1 MKVIWRIA
9 LPRHFLHRTYLLC
22 LLCLTSLFSLAADP
36 FASPSPSGNAG
47 FLPVERAYLLSV
59 SAPED
64 SNNTVA
70 LDWAIAP
77 GYYLYNE
84 RMVLK
89 ATDATG
95 ATLAFTTAHEP
106 GQQKY
111 DDYFERDT
119 EVFHDHAALRLQFD
133 PAPTGTVTLA
143 VEYQGCADAGLCYPP
158 RQQTFRLDV
167 AQHTVTEVQ
176 PPATTTASPTVADT
190 IPAPPDTAMPPK
202 AQHAMGWALFMALL
216 GGLTLNLMPCVF
228 PVLSLKIFAMTGHGD
243 HSRAVRLESWVYVAG
258 VVLSFVTVASV
269 MLALRAGGE
278 SIGWGFQL
286 QEPLFIGLLVY
297 LFFILALS
305 FSGVVHIGGSL
316 MGIGQKLVA
325 GTGYRSAFFTGI
337 LAVIVA
343 SPCSVPFMGVA
354 VGYAITRSEAEAL
367 LIFATLGLGM
377 ALPFLLLAYW
387 PQMMRQLPAPGP
399 WMERLKQFLA
409 FPLYATCLWLL
420 YVLGEQG
427 GHMAIVWVLAGL
439 ILLAMAGW
447 LWRDA
452 DAHPSE
458 KLLAILILISA
469 LVLPHWLVVRTCDL
483 TANAARPTAD
493 ETTGIE
499 PYSAA
504 RLVELRAQRKPVF
517 INLTAAWCITCL
529 VNERVALSHERVK
542 THMKEK
548 GITYLKGDWTNR
560 NPEITSLLQQF
571 DRSGVPLYL
580 YFPPGNTREIVVL
593 PQVLT
598 EQGVIDALQ

>member
-1 MKVIWRIA
+1 MKDLSGNKA
-9 LPRHFLHRTYLLC
+9 LTLHRWLNLC
-22 LLCLTSLFSLAADP
+22 LFGFWCLVTSISHATDP
-36 FASPSPSGNAG
+36 FSQPGQSGSTS
-47 FLPVERAYLLSV
+47 FLPVEQAYQLSV
-59 SAPED
+59 SLPQEPAD
-64 SNNTVA
+64 TVA

-89 ATDATG
+89 ATAPSGVTLPFNAT
-95 ATLAFTTAHEP
+95 HEP

-119 EVFHDHAALRLQFD
+119 EVFHDHATLRLQFSPL
-133 PAPTGTVTLA
+133 PAQPFTLL

-158 RQQTFRLDV
+158 RQQAFRVDGS
-167 AQHTVTEVQ
+167 QHSVTE
-176 PPATTTASPTVADT
+176 
-190 IPAPPDTAMPPK
+190 IPAPATPAATTPPPPPAAK
-202 AQHAMGWALFMALL
+202 TPASTTNTHSLSWAVLMALL

-243 HSRAVRLESWVYVAG
+243 HSREVRLESWVYVAG
-258 VVLSFVTVASV
+258 VVLSFITVASI

-297 LFFILALS
+297 LFFILGLS
-305 FSGVVHIGGSL
+305 FSGIVHLGGSL
-316 MGIGQKLVA
+316 MGIGQSLVA

-354 VGYAITRSEAEAL
+354 VGYAITRSELEAL
-367 LIFATLGLGM
+367 LIFAALGVGM

-387 PQMMRQLPAPGP
+387 PQMMRRLPAPGP
-399 WMERLKQFLA
+399 WMDRLKQFLA

-427 GHMAIVWVLAGL
+427 GHMAIIWVLAGL
-439 ILLAMAGW
+439 ILLVMAGW

-458 KLLAILILISA
+458 KILAVLVLISA

-483 TANAARPTAD
+483 SAGVSSTFAN
-493 ETTGIE
+493 EEGVE
-499 PYSAA
+499 PYTAA
-504 RLVELRAQRKPVF
+504 RLAELRAQRKPVF
-517 INLTAAWCITCL
+517 VNLTAAWCITCL
-529 VNERVALSHERVK
+529 VNERVALSQDRVK
-542 THMKEK
+542 AHMKAN

-560 NPEITSLLQQF
+560 DPEITRLLQQF

-580 YFPPGNTREIVVL
+580 YFPPGNEREIVVL